1 MSTNEKI
8 RVDKYLWAIRVF
20 KTRSQA
26 SDACDGGKVK
36 LNGNTVKAAK
46 PVAIGD
52 KFEVKTEARKWV
64 IEVVGLIAN
73 RVAYTEAVK
82 YYVDNTPDE
91 DKLAPA
97 FIPSVFQTGKRQTK
111 IGRPTKKD
119 RRSLDDFMGPEE

>member
-97 FIPSVFQTGKRQTK
+97 FVPSVFQTGKRQTK

-119 RRSLDDFMGPEE
+119 RRNLDDFMGTED

>member
-82 YYVDNTPDE
+82 YYVDTTPEE

-97 FIPSVFQTGKRQTK
+97 FVPSVFQTGKRQTK

-119 RRSLDDFMGPEE
+119 RRNLDDFMGTED